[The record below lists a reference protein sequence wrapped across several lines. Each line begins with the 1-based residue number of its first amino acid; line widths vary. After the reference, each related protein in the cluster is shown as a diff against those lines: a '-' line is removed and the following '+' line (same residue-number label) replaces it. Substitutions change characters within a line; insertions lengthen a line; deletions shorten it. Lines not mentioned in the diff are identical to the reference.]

1 MNASFVVSQ
10 LHDMG
15 VAITVANNKVR
26 LQPGSIV
33 PLEMLEFLRAHKAD
47 VISLLSSQATIE
59 ISADPCPGCRSRLTR
74 GGACAGRCAKP
85 ECVPCLCD
93 VYHIRLDSDCPT
105 CHAPLCVMC
114 EGCQR
119 AARIWREAERYV
131 EAVSTP
137 PDRLVNRLRK
147 GHQWLMTEYQK
158 QMDDAPDAATTGLF
172 GKALA
177 TWGELEQTLRVVHS
191 YEGCI
196 FGEGQRCPDNAPM
209 VCDTCAAPGKN
220 S

>member
-1 MNASFVVSQ
+1 MNASAVVSQ

-15 VAITVANNKVR
+15 VAVTVPTDKVR
-26 LQPGSIV
+26 LQPGSRV
-33 PLEMLEFLRAHKAD
+33 PPEILEFLREHKAD
-47 VISLLSSQATIE
+47 VITLLSSQPSIE
-59 ISADPCPGCRSRLTR
+59 ISAEPCSVCRSRLTR
-74 GGACAGRCAKP
+74 GGVCAGRCANP

-93 VYHIRLDSDCPT
+93 VYHIRLDSDCPA

-137 PDRLVNRLRK
+137 PDQLIASLRK
-147 GHQWLMTEYQK
+147 GHEWLRK
-158 QMDDAPDAATTGLF
+158 QHNALFDDPGSVDLDQYTRGLDKWD
-172 GKALA
+172 G
-177 TWGELEQTLRVVHS
+177 LEVTLRQIHG

-196 FGEGQRCPDNAPM
+196 LGEGIRCPDDAQP
-209 VCDTCAAPGKN
+209 TCAACAGAKE
-220 S
+220 